1 MIHGRDEKGLKVT
14 TYSLPES
21 FDFDQLTQDIGR
33 SFGCRKE
40 SPRSVTHIVFDTFD
54 WRLFKKGKTFLR
66 EGNWL
71 FLTALDSWDQE
82 GRVIWKKRKLPEFW
96 WDIPEGDLRP
106 QLKSLLDVRALLPVM
121 RVSKTIHMLRILN
134 ADEKTVAK
142 IQFETYR
149 ARVESGSSHR
159 IDGLTLLP
167 VRGYA
172 SEFRDVQKFLADAG
186 LTEEKESIYIRLMT
200 NLGLEP
206 GAYSSKF
213 RIDLDPG
220 LPAVEAARRIIGHLL
235 EIMNKNEA
243 GLMADI
249 DTEFL
254 HDFRVSIRRIR
265 SALRQM
271 KGVFPKEKTAR
282 FRTAFA
288 GIGKSTNWLRD
299 LDVYLLKKNPYRA
312 MLPEY
317 LKPGLDKLFQ
327 DLAKQRDKEQASVVK
342 TLQNAR
348 YRRTV
353 TQWERF
359 VASSMHY
366 TEEEAPKA
374 GRPVQ
379 ELASDLIHKRY
390 RKILASGQKITDDSP
405 DEALH
410 RLRISCKRL
419 RYLLEFF
426 ASLFPEKEIGRLIGQ
441 LKKLQD
447 HLGDFNDLCV
457 QQQQLEGYLGRLE
470 ESREKA
476 ALTAAAVGGLITSL
490 NLKQQAVR
498 LDFKKRFQAFSSRNN
513 QALFQRLFK
522 APRAAGEAK

>member
-1 MIHGRDEKGLKVT
+1 MRDT
-14 TYSLPES
+14 ICSLPES
-21 FDFDQLTQDIGR
+21 FDFDQLTQDIAR
-33 SFGCRKE
+33 SFGYRKE
-40 SPRSVTHIVFDTFD
+40 PLRSVAQIVFDTFD
-54 WRLFKKGKTFLR
+54 WRLFKKGKTLVR

-71 FLTALDSWDQE
+71 FLAALDRWDPE
-82 GRVIWKKRKLPEFW
+82 GRIVWKKRKAPEFW
-96 WDIPEGDLRP
+96 WDITQGDLRP
-106 QLKSLLDVRALLPVM
+106 QLKSMLDVRALLPVM

-142 IQFETYR
+142 VQFETCR
-149 ARVESGSSHR
+149 ARAKSGSSHR
-159 IDGLTLLP
+159 IDFLTLLP

-172 SEFRDVQKFLADAG
+172 SEFRAVQKFLKDAG
-186 LTEEKESIYIRLMT
+186 LVEEKESIYVELMRG
-200 NLGLEP
+200 LGLEP

-213 RIDLDPG
+213 RIDLEPG

-235 EIMNKNEA
+235 EIMKKNEA
-243 GLMADI
+243 GLMADT

-254 HDFRVSIRRIR
+254 HDYRVSIRRIR

-288 GIGKSTNWLRD
+288 DIGKSTNWLRD
-299 LDVYLLKKNPYRA
+299 LDVYLLKKDPYRA

-317 LKPGLDKLFQ
+317 LAPGLDRLFR
-327 DLAKQRDKEQASVVK
+327 DLAQERNKELASVAK
-342 TLQNAR
+342 SLQSAR
-348 YRRTV
+348 YRKTV
-353 TQWERF
+353 AQWERF

-366 TEEEAPKA
+366 SEEEAPEA
-374 GRPVQ
+374 GRPIQ
-379 ELASDLIHKRY
+379 ELASDLIYKRY
-390 RKILASGQKITDDSP
+390 QKIIASGQKITDDSP

-470 ESREKA
+470 ESREEA

-522 APRAAGEAK
+522 TSRAEGEAK